1 MAQDYGTSNDF
12 TVQMAG
18 PYGSVGSSGKITTIT
33 LPAANWKNA
42 VSPFFQAVEI
52 SGISDSSMV
61 NIQTNKEQA
70 AKFCV
75 DGTMLHIENDGGVTT
90 AYAIGTKPDYDLTLQ
105 VTLTEV
111 VSA

>member
-1 MAQDYGTSNDF
+1 MMNYGESSNL
-12 TVQMAG
+12 TVRMAG
-18 PYGSVGSSGKITTIT
+18 PYGSVGSSGKITTVT

-42 VSPFFQAVEI
+42 VSPFFQTVEI
-52 SGISDSSMV
+52 AGISESSMV
-61 NIQTNKEQA
+61 MILPDKDQV

-75 DGTMLHIENDGGVTT
+75 DGTALHIENDSGVTT
-90 AYAIGTKPDYDLTLQ
+90 AYAIGTKPNEDLVLQ

>member
-1 MAQDYGTSNDF
+1 MLNYGASNGL
-12 TVQMAG
+12 VVRMEG
-18 PYGSVGSSGKITTIT
+18 PFGSVGSSGKITTVT

-42 VSPFFQAVEI
+42 ESPFFQVVEI
-52 SGISDSSMV
+52 AGISESSLV
-61 NIQTNKEQA
+61 QIQPDKELV

-75 DGTMLHIENDGGVTT
+75 DGTALHIENDSGVTT
-90 AYAIGTKPDYDLTLQ
+90 AYAIGTKPNEDLVLQ

>member
-1 MAQDYGTSNDF
+1 MNYGESGNL
-12 TVQMAG
+12 TVRMAG
-18 PYGSVGSSGKITTIT
+18 PYGSVGSSGKITTVT

-42 VSPFFQAVEI
+42 ASPFFQTVEI
-52 SGISDSSMV
+52 AGTSESSMV
-61 NIQTNKEQA
+61 MILPDKDQV

-75 DGTMLHIENDGGVTT
+75 DGTALHIENDSGVTT
-90 AYAIGTKPDYDLTLQ
+90 AYAIGTKPNEDLVLQ

>member
-1 MAQDYGTSNDF
+1 MAQDYGTSNNL
-12 TVQMAG
+12 TVQLAG
-18 PYGSVGSSGKITTIT
+18 PYGSVGSSGKITQIA

-42 VSPFFQAVEI
+42 VSPFFQVVEI

-61 NIQTNKEQA
+61 NIQPSKEQV

-90 AYAIGTKPDYDLTLQ
+90 AYAIGTKPDYDMVLQ

>member
-1 MAQDYGTSNDF
+1 MALNYGENSGLY
-12 TVQMAG
+12 VRMEG
-18 PYGSVGSSGKITTIT
+18 PYGSVGSSAKITTIT

-42 VSPFFQAVEI
+42 VSPFFQTVEI
-52 SGISDSSMV
+52 AGVSASSMV
-61 NIQTNKEQA
+61 QIQPNKEQV

-75 DGTMLHIENDGGVTT
+75 DGTALHIENDSGVTT
-90 AYAIGTKPDYDLTLQ
+90 AYAIGTKPTEDLTLQ

>member
-1 MAQDYGTSNDF
+1 MALNYGENSGLN
-12 TVQMAG
+12 VRMEG
-18 PYGSVGSSGKITTIT
+18 PYGSVGSSAKITMVT

-42 VSPFFQAVEI
+42 VSPFFQTVEI
-52 SGISDSSMV
+52 AGVSESSLV
-61 NIQTNKEQA
+61 QIQPDKELV

-75 DGTMLHIENDGGVTT
+75 DGTALHIENDSGVTT
-90 AYAIGTKPDYDLTLQ
+90 AYAIGTKPDMDLVLQ

>member
-1 MAQDYGTSNDF
+1 MAQDYGTSNNL
-12 TVQMAG
+12 TVQLAG

-42 VSPFFQAVEI
+42 ASPFFQVVKV
-52 SGISDSSMV
+52 SGISESSKV
-61 NIQTNKEQA
+61 DIQPDKEQV
-70 AKFCV
+70 AKFCI
-75 DGTMLHIENDGGVTT
+75 DGTMLHIENNSGVTT
-90 AYAIGTKPDYDLTLQ
+90 AYAIGTKPDYDLALQ